1 MIKNLADAE
10 KLGNKSASTYILVT
24 QLIEIFNI
32 CIFQL
37 PKILHNPKKYLK
49 VELKTVVEEIVAKE
63 KQQNSYRMFFWS
75 HYVKIKM
82 FWLFSTFWKS
92 LNNNRYWFRFFNLVH
107 AREGNLRPNK
117 GDVTTKISLRLTI
130 PYWVVIKHSKNA

>member
-1 MIKNLADAE
+1 MIFFIYLNPIKKLIKNLDA
-10 KLGNKSASTYILVT
+10 KKQGNKNTSTYILVT

-63 KQQNSYRMFFWS
+63 KQQNSYRMFF
-75 HYVKIKM
+75 
-82 FWLFSTFWKS
+82 
-92 LNNNRYWFRFFNLVH
+92 
-107 AREGNLRPNK
+107 
-117 GDVTTKISLRLTI
+117 
-130 PYWVVIKHSKNA
+130 